1 MITTKFIVREDKNN
15 SLRIRIASKRQKC
28 EVALG
33 FSMDEST
40 LKNSLSAAPDRKNL
54 HKQQPLSGERQRAFN
69 RMALLKQSLE
79 EARTLEEVNEARK
92 KLRR

>member
-15 SLRIRIASKRQKC
+15 SLRIRITSKRQKC

-79 EARTLEEVNEARK
+79 EARTQEEARK

>member
-15 SLRIRIASKRQKC
+15 SLRIRITSKRQKR

-79 EARTLEEVNEARK
+79 EARTQEEARK